1 MAKRRANIG
10 GKGRL
15 WRGRIRAWAGSGES
29 QAEYCR
35 RHGLKRALFVY
46 WKRRLQE
53 KGTARRGRAAIQ
65 LVEVPTA
72 PLSEGS
78 GMASGIAVVAAG
90 WRVELQ
96 AGFDEKA
103 LRRVLGVLQASL

>member
-1 MAKRRANIG
+1 MAKRRADIG

-53 KGTARRGRAAIQ
+53 EGTATRGRAAIE
-65 LVEVPTA
+65 LVEVPA
-72 PLSEGS
+72 AQLCEGS
-78 GMASGIAVVAAG
+78 GTASGIAVVAAG
-90 WRVELQ
+90 WRVELE
-96 AGFDEKA
+96 ADFDEKA